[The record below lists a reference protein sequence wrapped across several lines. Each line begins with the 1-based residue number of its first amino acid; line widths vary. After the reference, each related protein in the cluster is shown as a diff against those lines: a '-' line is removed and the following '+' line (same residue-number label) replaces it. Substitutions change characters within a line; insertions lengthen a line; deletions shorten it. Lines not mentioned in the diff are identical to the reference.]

1 MSTCGCWGATR
12 CRCEP
17 APVHGHLYVSRRDAK
32 TSVRIVAVGQGEVCF
47 CLQLSQ
53 AQMEKGSWI
62 SLASDLFLVLAQGVA
77 WSSNPLSISRV
88 EVWWN
93 LCFSWRV
100 CFPFVESSWF
110 SMRTMRL
117 PRDGVRERC
126 RRHEASLRRTW
137 PSPGLGPPGGAPS
150 AVVHHAQDPPP
161 PPHGQGSRCSVLAY
175 MRQHVCGLPK
185 KMPRGVFVLP
195 PVVSLP
201 GSILMVGELC
211 CRFGRKRLLGEGLS
225 SLFFP
230 RTTIFSFFIIDSC
243 QLK

>member
-137 PSPGLGPPGGAPS
+137 PSPGLGPLGGAPS
-150 AVVHHAQDPPP
+150 AVVHHAQDRTVRAAAQS
-161 PPHGQGSRCSVLAY
+161 GQPLLRPGLHATACLWPSEKDASRSVCLT
-175 MRQHVCGLPK
+175 
-185 KMPRGVFVLP
+185 
-195 PVVSLP
+195 S
-201 GSILMVGELC
+201 SGEPSRLHPNGW
-211 CRFGRKRLLGEGLS
+211 RTLLQVWEEKAFGG
-225 SLFFP
+225 
-230 RTTIFSFFIIDSC
+230 RTFFSFFSSHNYIFF
-243 QLK
+243 LYNRLLPT